1 MVFGGDVG
9 GATSFSRNG
18 RHYRAYKFNE
28 ARKSLRPDHNYTGAS
43 LENRMATHSSIH
55 AWEIRGA
62 WQATVHG
69 VAKESDTTQRL
80 NKYICTED

>member
-1 MVFGGDVG
+1 LDGK
-9 GATSFSRNG
+9 G
-18 RHYRAYKFNE
+18 RRKCRAVAIIY
-28 ARKSLRPDHNYTGAS
+28 NYTGAS
-43 LENRMATHSSIH
+43 LENGMATHSSIH